1 MSRPF
6 LESTLNQSD
15 LDEVKAQTKDSH
27 IGTKMTRGRLLDR
40 TYMRTGDFMEFVV
53 ETDLSG
59 GTSLQLVVPI
69 VQDSL
74 LHCGRFDVPFIV
86 YPAR

>member
-1 MSRPF
+1 
-6 LESTLNQSD
+6 
-15 LDEVKAQTKDSH
+15 
-27 IGTKMTRGRLLDR
+27 
-40 TYMRTGDFMEFVV
+40 MEFVV
-53 ETDLSG
+53 EADLSG

-74 LHCGRFDVPFIV
+74 LHCGRFDVPVIV